1 MMMMM
6 IRMTIMMT
14 MDEDEGKSIEEF
26 KVTFPS
32 SASMLHGDLD
42 DEGDDDAD
50 DDADLDIGSWMI
62 QYRWMRN

>member
-1 MMMMM
+1 MMMTIMK
-6 IRMTIMMT
+6 IMMT
-14 MDEDEGKSIEEF
+14 MDEDVGKGIEEL

-62 QYRWMRN
+62 IDEE